1 MGLLDKVK
9 GLVKGNKSKVT
20 AGLDKAS
27 DMIGDKVGEKHAG
40 KIDAGVDKAKDII
53 NKLD

>member
-1 MGLLDKVK
+1 MGMLDKVK
-9 GLVKGNKSKVT
+9 GLLKGNKSKVT
-20 AGLDKAS
+20 GGLDKAS
-27 DMIGDKVGEKHAG
+27 DVIGNKVGEQHAA